1 MRLGNLIGE
10 LHRRSVFQVVGSY
23 AVVAW
28 IILQL
33 AETLE
38 GLIGL
43 PLWFGPAIVVVVLL
57 GFPVFL
63 ITALT
68 QGGDRRS
75 SEEVP
80 RGEEEGD
87 WSISHWRHL
96 ERRPVLDA
104 LGYVFTW
111 RNALVGGAVMAVLLA
126 LGAAGYSGLRSAGIG
141 PLGSLVAKGV
151 FESNERLILSDFENR
166 TDDGTLGETV
176 TSLFRIDLSQ
186 SASVR
191 LLDRTELIQALP
203 RMQLD
208 PNAAVTFDVALE
220 LAEREGVKAVVAGE
234 VLPLGPG
241 AVVSARLVAAPSGET
256 LWAMR
261 ETARTIDAV
270 PDAVDRLSAQ
280 MRVRIGESLRSIQGD
295 PPLEEVTTGS
305 IEALRKYVQS
315 EWAMEMG
322 DTETAEG
329 LIKEAIALDST
340 FAMAHR
346 KLGVLLSNESRN
358 PEEAREA
365 FTRAFEERD
374 RLSDRE
380 RYLAEAAYH
389 TYVTEDLDAA
399 VEAYERV
406 LSVYPSDGIAANN
419 LAVLYGERQE
429 LDKAAGLYL
438 AAIER
443 GRAPVI
449 AYTNAAFTLFRLGK
463 VDSAS
468 AVLDQLRGMYPE
480 HPQAMQ
486 YAAAFASARFDYARA
501 EGLVRDLVETH
512 PENARMRVWGEA
524 ELASYALVRGKLNE
538 GVERMLRAYGLQNEG
553 GGRFTEL
560 RRVVF
565 EALNTATVQRY
576 LLEDPAGAASIL
588 EQAVSSEAFRAL
600 PPEERGWP
608 ELASLFASAGR
619 PDRAREAL
627 EVFLREVPDGASK
640 GTDQKGAVRAA
651 EAAAALAEGRVEESL
666 GLYREARSLAAEC
679 DLCWL
684 PEMGEAFEAA
694 ALPDSAM
701 ATYEGYLR
709 APVLFRSQDDD
720 VNLHRVLLGLGRSHE
735 GLGETELAIRY
746 YRRLLDLWSEADPGM
761 QPRVERL
768 RRRVE
773 GLGGDAPG

>member
-57 GFPVFL
+57 GFPVFI

-68 QGGDRRS
+68 QGGDRRAS
-75 SEEVP
+75 DGIL
-80 RGEEEGD
+80 RGEEGD
-87 WSISHWRHL
+87 WSISSWRHL
-96 ERRPVLDA
+96 ERRPVRDA

-151 FESNERLILSDFENR
+151 FESNERLILSEFENR
-166 TDDGTLGETV
+166 TDDGTLAETV

-186 SASVR
+186 SVSVR
-191 LLDRTELIQALP
+191 LLDRAELTQALS

-208 PNAAVTFDVALE
+208 PNSAVTFDVAME

-234 VLPLGPG
+234 VLPLGTG
-241 AVVSARLVAAPSGET
+241 AVVSARLVAAQSGET

-261 ETARTIDAV
+261 ETARAIEAV

-280 MRVRIGESLRSIQGD
+280 MRARIGESLRSIQGD

-346 KLGVLLSNESRN
+346 KLGVLLSNENRS
-358 PEEAREA
+358 PEEARDA
-365 FTRAFEERD
+365 FTRAYEERD

-380 RYLAEAAYH
+380 RHLAEAAYH
-389 TYVTEDLDAA
+389 TYVTEDLDSA

-406 LSVYPSDGIAANN
+406 LAVYPSDGIAANN
-419 LAVLYGERQE
+419 LAVLYGEKQE

-443 GRAPVI
+443 GHAPVI

-463 VDSAS
+463 IDSAA
-468 AVLDQLRGMYPE
+468 AVLDQLREVYPE

-486 YAAAFASARFDYARA
+486 YAAAFASARFEYGRA
-501 EGLVRDLVETH
+501 EGLVRDLMETH
-512 PENARMRVWGEA
+512 PDNARMRMWGEA
-524 ELASYALVRGKLNE
+524 ELANYAIVRGKLNE
-538 GVERMLRAYGLQNEG
+538 GVERMLRAYGLQSEG
-553 GGRFTEL
+553 GARFTDYP
-560 RRVVF
+560 RVVF
-565 EALNTATVQRY
+565 EALGTATVQRY

-588 EQAVSSEAFRAL
+588 DQAVSSEAFQAL
-600 PPEERGWP
+600 APEERAWP
-608 ELASLFASAGR
+608 DVASLFANAGR
-619 PDRAREAL
+619 PDRARDAL
-627 EVFLREVPDGASK
+627 KVFLQEVPGGASE
-640 GTDQKGAVRAA
+640 GARQRGSVRAA
-651 EAAAALAEGRVEESL
+651 EAAIALAEGRVEGSL
-666 GLYREARSLAAEC
+666 GLYREARSLASEC
-679 DLCWL
+679 ALCWL
-684 PEMGEAFEAA
+684 AEIGEAFEVA
-694 ALPDSAM
+694 ALPDSAL
-701 ATYEGYLR
+701 ATYQSYIR
-709 APVLFRSQDDD
+709 APVLFRSQSDK
-720 VNLHRVLLGLGRSHE
+720 VNLHRVLLGLGRCHE
-735 GLGETELAIRY
+735 VLGETEVAVRY

-768 RRRVE
+768 RRKVE
-773 GLGGDAPG
+773 GLGGNAPE